1 MNLLSAFIIDDLNS
15 EKLAIITDRRCQ
27 NILSLAKFSQEN
39 ELIEFVFKYNWP
51 LILTE
56 LARISM
62 DEPKVNL
69 FLKPRNKTTN
79 SKKASNI

>member
-1 MNLLSAFIIDDLNS
+1 MNLLPAFIIDDLNS

-56 LARISM
+56 LAKIPM
-62 DEPKVNL
+62 DEPKVT
-69 FLKPRNKTTN
+69 FIFET
-79 SKKASNI
+79 